1 MQEGP
6 VSLRSPK
13 GFRRMGYYEW
23 GPASANTD
31 GIGYQWVVVG
41 ALLYEKAKVAGCGNE
56 FPNEWL
62 TQARMD

>member
-1 MQEGP
+1 
-6 VSLRSPK
+6 
-13 GFRRMGYYEW
+13 MGYYEW